1 MIRNTNLIR
10 KYEKMPNINIELNI
24 ENNTGQK
31 IPAKK
36 QIKQTIL
43 ETLEDKNITSDVS
56 IGIKIVSLSDIKK
69 LNNKYRHLDKPT
81 DVLSFP
87 IYNHPPK
94 KSDTSILLG
103 DIVICPECLP
113 AIRKSSSKS
122 GKAGAEKDFLFL
134 IKHATEHLLG
144 YHHK

>member
-1 MIRNTNLIR
+1 
-10 KYEKMPNINIELNI
+10 MPNINIELNI

-43 ETLEDKNITSDVS
+43 ETLEDKNVTSDVS
-56 IGIKIVSLSDIKK
+56 IGIKIVTLSDIKK
-69 LNNKYRHLDKPT
+69 LNSKFRHLDKPT

-87 IYNHPPK
+87 IYTRPPK
-94 KSDTSILLG
+94 DSKKPLLLG
-103 DIVICPECLP
+103 DIIICPKYLP
-113 AIRKSSSKS
+113 T
-122 GKAGAEKDFLFL
+122 GKAGAKNDILFL
-134 IKHATEHLLG
+134 IEHATKHLLG